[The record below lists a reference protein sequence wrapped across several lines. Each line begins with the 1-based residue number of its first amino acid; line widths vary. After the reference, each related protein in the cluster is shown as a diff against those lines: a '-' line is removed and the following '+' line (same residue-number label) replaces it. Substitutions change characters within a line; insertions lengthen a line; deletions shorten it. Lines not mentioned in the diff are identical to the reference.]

1 MLKSPLHPR
10 LGDLVAALLDD
21 VLNQGMPLDRAYSR
35 RFSGLSLKPFE
46 QARVALVTGDLLR
59 RLNLYCALAGI
70 QVRQAG
76 KMGWPLLL
84 AWHAFHRI
92 AMPNHRSLDRFKE
105 ETFRFRLQDAK
116 KNPALMDGCP
126 TWLDKLGTDQL
137 GEAWPRERAAL
148 SEMPRRFVRVNTLK
162 GDKAALLAQFK
173 KEGVEAIEV
182 DGVDTALEITSDAAL
197 FKTKAFK
204 DGLFEQQ
211 DAGSQKV
218 AAALAVEP
226 GMRVIDACA
235 GAGGKTLHIAAAM
248 QGKGRLIAM
257 DVEQWKLDNL
267 KERARR
273 AGAHNVETRLIEDSK
288 TIKRLKESA
297 DRVLLDVPCSGLGV
311 LKRNPDTKWKDTAER
326 LAPLVAL
333 QAEILESYSRM
344 VKVGGILVYATCS
357 ILPMEN
363 RAQIDAFLAKN
374 DRFRLIEDESISPAE
389 TGFDG
394 FYLARLERIA

>member
-1 MLKSPLHPR
+1 
-10 LGDLVAALLDD
+10 
-21 VLNQGMPLDRAYSR
+21 
-35 RFSGLSLKPFE
+35 
-46 QARVALVTGDLLR
+46 
-59 RLNLYCALAGI
+59 
-70 QVRQAG
+70 
-76 KMGWPLLL
+76 
-84 AWHAFHRI
+84 
-92 AMPNHRSLDRFKE
+92 
-105 ETFRFRLQDAK
+105 
-116 KNPALMDGCP
+116 
-126 TWLDKLGTDQL
+126 
-137 GEAWPRERAAL
+137 
-148 SEMPRRFVRVNTLK
+148 
-162 GDKAALLAQFK
+162 
-173 KEGVEAIEV
+173 
-182 DGVDTALEITSDAAL
+182 
-197 FKTKAFK
+197 
-204 DGLFEQQ
+204 LFEQQ

-257 DVEQWKLDNL
+257 DVEQWKLENL

-273 AGAHNVETRLIEDSK
+273 AGAHNIETRVIEDSK

-326 LAPLVAL
+326 LAPLVKL

-363 RAQIDAFLAKN
+363 RHQIDAFLAKN
-374 DRFRLIEDESISPAE
+374 DRFRLIEDETISPAD